1 MTTGP
6 TQQAFAKAL
15 AADTG
20 LSYTAALAWASAEV
34 GGANNLGIMAGPGQP
49 ASFPTP
55 EAGATAAAQLINTAP
70 QYAGIRASTKGTVQD
85 QLLAIATSPWHQ
97 GYVGGTYADA
107 AAGRPLALDPYYAK
121 VFSSFGLGS
130 AAIGGSPATGT
141 SGGKPT
147 VAIAP
152 APDLTTHWTTSD
164 LAAGIGRYLAIPEGQ
179 RTPKQ
184 TQALQTDIGTL
195 VKDTGS
201 PQAAAAL
208 IAQAMAGPVQ
218 GASSSSVQPAGQQ
231 LFSPA
236 GQAVQVSPTQP
247 GAIATVQPGLPAL
260 GNVPSPAAN
269 VAAAMNPTPASS
281 SGSLLG
287 GISPTVL
294 LLIGAAVL
302 VLVLVSSEGGAA

>member
-1 MTTGP
+1 VTTGP
-6 TQQAFAKAL
+6 TQQAFAQAL

-20 LSYTAALAWASAEV
+20 LSYQAALAWSTAEV
-34 GGANNLGIMAGPGQP
+34 GPLNNLGIMNGSQP
-49 ASFPTP
+49 ASFATP
-55 EAGATAAAQLINTAP
+55 QQGAAAAAQLINTSP
-70 QYAGIRASTKGTVQD
+70 YYAGIRASTKGTVQD
-85 QLLAIATSPWHQ
+85 QLLAIAQSPWHL
-97 GYVGGTYADA
+97 GPSGLA
-107 AAGRPLALDPYYAK
+107 AAGGIDPYYVK

-130 AAIGGSPATGT
+130 PAAIGGNPTSGT
-141 SGGKPT
+141 SGGAMT
-147 VAIAP
+147 TAP
-152 APDLTTHWTTSD
+152 APDLTTHWTASD

-184 TQALQTDIGTL
+184 QQALTTDIGTL

-201 PQAAAAL
+201 PEAAAAL
-208 IAQAMAGPVQ
+208 ISQAMGGPVQ
-218 GASSSSVQPAGQQ
+218 GASSSNVQPAGQL

-236 GQAVQVSPTQP
+236 GQALQLSPTQP
-247 GAIATVQPGLPAL
+247 GTIATVQSGLPAL
-260 GNVPSPAAN
+260 GNLPSPAAN